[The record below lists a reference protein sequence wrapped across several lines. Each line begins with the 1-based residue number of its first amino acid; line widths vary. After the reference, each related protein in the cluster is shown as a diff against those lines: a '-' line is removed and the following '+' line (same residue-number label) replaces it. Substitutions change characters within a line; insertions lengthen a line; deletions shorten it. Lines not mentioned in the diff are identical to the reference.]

1 MKLLQTRNELF
12 TKPQH
17 HGRNLE
23 TLETNNLQ
31 LKFVALIDRLFVNAE
46 QFPEQ
51 PNILCK
57 ISA

>member
-17 HGRNLE
+17 HGRDLE
-23 TLETNNLQ
+23 ALETNNFQ
-31 LKFVALIDRLFVNAE
+31 FEFVALIDRLFVNAE